1 MPHSEPYSPMQNH
14 SGSLFS
20 ILIQLC
26 TGKLPPKGRTWCQ
39 KMVINWDLYSLSGD
53 QTLTGE
59 WRYCKCTYL
68 HWIWPL
74 ARLNPT
80 LPCAP
85 QILWILHK
93 PAHPGQS
100 HSNNFI
106 DLDELAIISLQQ
118 STQSWCQ
125 FHPAPAREIQSK
137 CIWACFIENNPF
149 IYMMSN
155 ML

>member
-1 MPHSEPYSPMQNH
+1 MPHSEPYSPVQNH
-14 SGSLFS
+14 WGSLFS

-26 TGKLPPKGRTWCQ
+26 TGKLPPKGKTWYQ
-39 KMVINWDLYSLSGD
+39 KMVINWDLDNLSGD
-53 QTLTGE
+53 QTSTGE

-74 ARLNPT
+74 ARLNST
-80 LPCAP
+80 LPCAH

-100 HSNNFI
+100 HSNN
-106 DLDELAIISLQQ
+106 LIIAAVNTVLVSVSP
-118 STQSWCQ
+118 STSQ
-125 FHPAPAREIQSK
+125 EIQSK
-137 CIWACFIENNPF
+137 CIWACFIKNNPF